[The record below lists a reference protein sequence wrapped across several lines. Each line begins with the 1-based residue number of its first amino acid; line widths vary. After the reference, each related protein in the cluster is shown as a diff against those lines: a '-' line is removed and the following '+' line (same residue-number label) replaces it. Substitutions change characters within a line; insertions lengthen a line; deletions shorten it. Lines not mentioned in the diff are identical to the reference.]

1 MLLVDS
7 SFTHAVATTPTGSA
21 GCFAHLAQRQRP
33 SPNLRRVGSRIAL
46 FEACSAF
53 TRVTACTLAKSPKA
67 TLYTEGFGCFVTST
81 TAPIATGK
89 SDSCPAG
96 TRTPLKTGAFPRHTE
111 KLRVSG
117 PNPEQVNRY

>member
-1 MLLVDS
+1 MLLPVS
-7 SFTHAVATTPTGSA
+7 LCVHAVATTPTGSA

-96 TRTPLKTGAFPRHTE
+96 IRTPLKTGAFPRHTE
-111 KLRVSG
+111 KCGLGVPDHRI
-117 PNPEQVNRY
+117 R